1 MTNLLSHHEIATL
14 FVLYHSPERIALADL
29 DVLPLQHAHL
39 VEVVSAESGHTFY
52 RVTSKGHELV
62 RRFGV
67 AKHNERCAE
76 PAASIAV
83 EASERMH
90 A

>member
-14 FVLYHSPERIALADL
+14 FVLYCSPERSVRADL

-39 VEVVSAESGHTFY
+39 VEVVAAESGQKFY

-62 RRFGV
+62 RRFGLASPDECWVEPV
-67 AKHNERCAE
+67 ATAK
-76 PAASIAV
+76 V
-83 EASERMH
+83 EASGRMH

>member
-14 FVLYHSPERIALADL
+14 FVLYHASERMALADL

-39 VEVVSAESGHTFY
+39 VEVVSAESGHPFY
-52 RVTSKGHELV
+52 RVTSKGHELA

-67 AKHNERCAE
+67 AKRKELCTE
-76 PAASIAV
+76 PAASVAV

-90 A
+90 T

>member
-14 FVLYHSPERIALADL
+14 FVLYHSPERSVRADL

-39 VEVVSAESGHTFY
+39 VEVVAAESGQKVY

-62 RRFGV
+62 RRFGLAIPDECCVEPV
-67 AKHNERCAE
+67 A
-76 PAASIAV
+76 IARV
-83 EASERMH
+83 EASGRMH

>member
-14 FVLYHSPERIALADL
+14 FVLYHASERMALADL

-39 VEVVSAESGHTFY
+39 VEVVSAESGHPFY
-52 RVTSKGHELV
+52 TLMG
-62 RRFGV
+62 GV
-67 AKHNERCAE
+67 AKRKELCTE
-76 PAASIAV
+76 PAASVAV

-90 A
+90 T

>member
-1 MTNLLSHHEIATL
+1 
-14 FVLYHSPERIALADL
+14 
-29 DVLPLQHAHL
+29 

-62 RRFGV
+62 RRFGL
-67 AKHNERCAE
+67 AKRDDCCAE
-76 PAASIAV
+76 PAASVAV
-83 EASERMH
+83 EASERMY

>member
-29 DVLPLQHAHL
+29 DVLPLQHEHL
-39 VEVVSAESGHTFY
+39 VEVVAAESGQTYY

-62 RRFGV
+62 RRFGL
-67 AKHNERCAE
+67 ATPEERW
-76 PAASIAV
+76 V
-83 EASERMH
+83 EASEHMH

>member
-14 FVLYHSPERIALADL
+14 FVLYHSPERVAPADP

-39 VEVVSAESGHTFY
+39 VEVVAAESGQTSC
-52 RVTSKGHELV
+52 RITSKGHELV

-67 AKHNERCAE
+67 AKRKERRVE
-76 PAASIAV
+76 PVASAAV

>member
-39 VEVVSAESGHTFY
+39 VEVVSAESGHTCY

-62 RRFGV
+62 RRFGL
-67 AKHNERCAE
+67 AQRKDYCAE
-76 PAASIAV
+76 PAACVEV
-83 EASERMH
+83 EASEGMH

>member
-14 FVLYHSPERIALADL
+14 FVLYHAAERIALADL

-39 VEVVSAESGHTFY
+39 VEVVSAESGQTDY
-52 RVTSKGHELV
+52 RVTSKGNELV
-62 RRFGV
+62 RRFGL
-67 AKHNERCAE
+67 AKRRERCAE
-76 PAASIAV
+76 PAAKAEV